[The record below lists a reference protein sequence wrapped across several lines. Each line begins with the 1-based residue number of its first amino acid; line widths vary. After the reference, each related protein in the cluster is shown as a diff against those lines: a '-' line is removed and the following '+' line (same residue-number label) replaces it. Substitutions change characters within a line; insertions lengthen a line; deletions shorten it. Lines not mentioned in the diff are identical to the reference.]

1 MTITDHAIMRY
12 AQRCKQEPV
21 YQEIFKSW
29 KQSNPEKLAEY
40 EKEIREKYKKA
51 EFLVSGKYDRAQ
63 NQSNFYLLNDENL
76 IFVTNA
82 DNLILLTLY
91 ELDYGV
97 AKDGNNVILNLLLKE
112 LDNLKNKKKEYED
125 LKADKLTGYDRE
137 KKTLEMRKAELK
149 AELQEIEAKQ
159 QLINKDIE
167 FANNRAKTIE
177 SGIENTYRKIVRSIE
192 F

>member
-51 EFLVSGKYDRAQ
+51 KFLVSGKYDRAQ

-76 IFVTNA
+76 IFVTNV

-97 AKDGNNVILNLLLKE
+97 AKDGNNVILNLLLRE

-125 LKADKLTGYDRE
+125 LKADKLKGYDRE
-137 KKTLEMRKAELK
+137 KKTLEMRKAGLK
-149 AELQEIEAKQ
+149 AELQEIETKQ
-159 QLINKDIE
+159 KLINKDIE

>member
-21 YQEIFKSW
+21 YQEMFKNW

-76 IFVTNA
+76 IFVTNV

-97 AKDGNNVILNLLLKE
+97 AKDGNNVILNLLLRE

-125 LKADKLTGYDRE
+125 LKADKLKGYDRE
-137 KKTLEMRKAELK
+137 KKTLEMRKAGLK
-149 AELQEIEAKQ
+149 AELQEIETKQ

>member
-51 EFLVSGKYDRAQ
+51 KFLVSGKYDRAQ

-76 IFVTNA
+76 IFVTNV

-97 AKDGNNVILNLLLKE
+97 AKDGNNVILNLLLRE

-125 LKADKLTGYDRE
+125 LKADKLKGYDRE
-137 KKTLEMRKAELK
+137 KKTLEMRKAGLK
-149 AELQEIEAKQ
+149 AELQEIETKQ